1 MSNNKR
7 ILIAVDRSTA
17 SRHAVEYVSEIVS
30 GQCGLHVSLLHL
42 ELPPRMLEWGGSE
55 DADVE
60 AKVEAK
66 RERAYLRME
75 DKAVA
80 KGRAL
85 LQPLEAMLSKKGIDV
100 AGLLVEFEEPLDKK
114 NIADK
119 ILDTARDHNC
129 GTIVVGRHSF
139 SGLQRL
145 FQHHVGEELV
155 REGQKI
161 TIWVVE

>member
-1 MSNNKR
+1 MTNNKR
-7 ILIAVDRSTA
+7 ILIAVDRSHA
-17 SRHAVEYVSEIVS
+17 SRRAVEYASETIGS
-30 GQCGLHVSLLHL
+30 QCGFHVLLLHL

-60 AKVEAK
+60 EHVEAE
-66 RERAYLRME
+66 RETTYLKME
-75 DKAVA
+75 DKAIA
-80 KGRAL
+80 KGRAM
-85 LQPLEAMLSKKGIDV
+85 LQPLEAMLAKKAIDV

-119 ILDTARDHNC
+119 ILDAAREHNC

-155 REGQKI
+155 REGEKI

>member
-1 MSNNKR
+1 MPANKR
-7 ILIAVDRSTA
+7 ILIAVDRSAA
-17 SRHAVEYVSEIVS
+17 SRRAIDYVADTV
-30 GQCGLHVSLLHL
+30 GAQCGFHVALLHL

-60 AKVEAK
+60 ERVEAE
-66 RERAYLRME
+66 RENTYLKLE
-75 DKAVA
+75 DKAIA
-80 KGRAL
+80 RGRAL
-85 LQPLEAMLSKKGIDV
+85 LQPMEARLTKKGIDV
-100 AGLLVEFEEPLDKK
+100 TGLLVEFEEPLDKK
-114 NIADK
+114 NIAAK
-119 ILDTARDHNC
+119 ILEAAREHQC

-155 REGQKI
+155 REGEKI

>member
-1 MSNNKR
+1 MSNNRR
-7 ILIAVDRSTA
+7 ILIAVDRSHA
-17 SRHAVEYVSEIVS
+17 SRRAVEYASEMI
-30 GQCGLHVSLLHL
+30 GAQLGFHVSLLHL

-55 DADVE
+55 DASVE

-66 RERAYLRME
+66 RERTYLTME
-75 DKAVA
+75 DKAIA
-80 KGRAL
+80 MGRVL
-85 LQPLEAMLSKKGIDV
+85 LQPLEAILAKKGIDV
-100 AGLLVEFEEPLDKK
+100 SGLLVEFEEPLDKK
-114 NIADK
+114 NIAGK
-119 ILDTARDHNC
+119 ILDTAREHNC

-155 REGQKI
+155 REGEKV

>member
-7 ILIAVDRSTA
+7 VLIAVDRSHA
-17 SRHAVEYVSEIVS
+17 SRRAVEYATEMIGSQH
-30 GQCGLHVSLLHL
+30 GFHVSLLHL

-55 DADVE
+55 DARVE
-60 AKVEAK
+60 AKVEAE
-66 RERAYLRME
+66 RERTYLSME
-75 DKAVA
+75 DKAIA

-85 LQPLEAMLSKKGIDV
+85 LQPLETILAKKGIDV
-100 AGLLVEFEEPLDKK
+100 SGLLVEFEEPLDKK

-119 ILDTARDHNC
+119 ILDTAREHNC

-155 REGQKI
+155 REGKKI
-161 TIWVVE
+161 TVWVVE